1 MRFRTYVEPA
11 EPMRGLEV
19 PHEVVEALGGGPRPR
34 VTITINGHSWKS
46 RVAIMRGRYLLGLS
60 NANRQ
65 AAGVVTGD
73 EVEVE
78 MEVDAEPPVVVEPA
92 DFARALDADP
102 VARAAYDR
110 LAYSH
115 KRQHVRAIERAKK
128 PETRR
133 RRIEQ
138 ALAMLRDREAAGAAR
153 PAPSL
158 EQRRRSRASRNLH
171 GPYGSTRLRT
181 ATIPRAACRAI
192 RSTATRMPQPTRLLK
207 WAPVVDGEVIWDGPD
222 GYYHHHLSMQQV
234 RAWLPLPDSPSGG
247 RPKGLGMRRGMPSR
261 AGAPGGPARLRM
273 SVSCHLDRP
282 RSRCRGGAVTE
293 DYLALDVRGS
303 PGKTGVR
310 MALSP

>member
-1 MRFRTYVEPA
+1 MKFRTHVEPA

-19 PHEVVEALGGGPRPR
+19 PQEVVEALGGGKRPR

-78 MEVDAEPPVVVEPA
+78 VEIDAEPRVVVEPT

-110 LAYSH
+110 LAYSR
-115 KRQHVRAIERAKK
+115 KREHVRAIESAKK

-138 ALAMLRDREAAGAAR
+138 TVALLRDGESASERAAR
-153 PAPSL
+153 A
-158 EQRRRSRASRNLH
+158 
-171 GPYGSTRLRT
+171 
-181 ATIPRAACRAI
+181 
-192 RSTATRMPQPTRLLK
+192 
-207 WAPVVDGEVIWDGPD
+207 
-222 GYYHHHLSMQQV
+222 
-234 RAWLPLPDSPSGG
+234 
-247 RPKGLGMRRGMPSR
+247 
-261 AGAPGGPARLRM
+261 
-273 SVSCHLDRP
+273 
-282 RSRCRGGAVTE
+282 
-293 DYLALDVRGS
+293 
-303 PGKTGVR
+303 KT
-310 MALSP
+310 L